1 MLTNVHIVL
10 VNTSHPGNIGST
22 ARAMKVMGFKKLLLV
37 NPKTFP
43 SPEADALSVGCKDVL
58 ENAEVYTS
66 LSKAIENNI
75 VNIGLSAR
83 SRKATIPSLHID
95 DCVDLIIKNSNITYN
110 LIFGNESSGLSNEDL
125 LKCDYILTLPTDK
138 EYTSLNL
145 AASVQILVYE
155 LFKNSFKSKL
165 NNKKLST
172 LAKSKEKN
180 YFLSSLINLMI
191 ETGFITDKN
200 TKSLT
205 KKIHILFNK
214 SNLETDEV
222 NMLMGM
228 LNSITKK
235 LNK

>member
-1 MLTNVHIVL
+1 MLANVHIVL

-37 NPKTFP
+37 NPKKFP
-43 SPEADALSVGCKDVL
+43 SPEADALAVGCKDVL

-95 DCVDLIIKNSNITYN
+95 ECVDLIIKNSNITYN

-172 LAKSKEKN
+172 LAKSKEKIS
-180 YFLSSLINLMI
+180 LSFSFSGTSLLPILI
-191 ETGFITDKN
+191 AKPSTIAVFPTPGSPTKTGLFFVLLDK
-200 TKSLT
+200 T
-205 KKIHILFNK
+205 
-214 SNLETDEV
+214 
-222 NMLMGM
+222 
-228 LNSITKK
+228 
-235 LNK
+235 